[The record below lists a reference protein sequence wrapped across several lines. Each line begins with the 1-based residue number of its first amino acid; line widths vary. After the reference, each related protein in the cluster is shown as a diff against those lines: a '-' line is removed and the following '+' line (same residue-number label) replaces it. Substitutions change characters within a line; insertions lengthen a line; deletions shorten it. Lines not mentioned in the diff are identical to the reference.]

1 MDPEATPTH
10 PGKLRALMSPLNHL
24 PFCRSLLW
32 ISALIAALLALAPC
46 AQATVKIE
54 GTRLIYFGQYK
65 EASINIVN
73 QSSSELAVQSWVT
86 REDDDATSP
95 VPFAVVQP
103 LVRLDAQQH
112 HLLRILYAG
121 AGLPSDV
128 ESMFLLNVME
138 IPLKPEAA
146 DSVQFAVRQRL
157 KLFYR
162 PAGLAGSSSEAVPQL
177 VWSRT
182 DGQTLTV
189 TNPSAFHLSLVDVQ
203 VDKGGQVQVLDDY
216 LLLKPGERKV
226 FSTQAPI
233 SVGSQ
238 INFTEITDIGL
249 QARHRA
255 ALK

>member
-1 MDPEATPTH
+1 
-10 PGKLRALMSPLNHL
+10 MSPLNHL

-73 QSSSELAVQSWVT
+73 QSPSELAVQSWVT

-203 VDKGGQVQVLDDY
+203 VDKGGQVQMLDDY

-255 ALK
+255 VLK

>member
-1 MDPEATPTH
+1 
-10 PGKLRALMSPLNHL
+10 MSPLNHL

-73 QSSSELAVQSWVT
+73 QSPSELAVQSWVT

-233 SVGSQ
+233 SLGSQ

-255 ALK
+255 VLK